1 MRDGDCGACLRVAPP
16 RDRRVVMAEPG
27 GRFVMTTPTM
37 TPSGWYPDP
46 SRRHEFRYWDGTHW
60 SPQVSD
66 RGLATTDPEL
76 RPATGSNGAAMVVPP
91 AAPAP
96 APMYGPPAAPAP
108 AFVAPAR
115 AGRRGWIVALVAIIV
130 VLAVI
135 AGLVVWGVSKR
146 GPSATEVYQQMR
158 TSAAAVK
165 SVHIKGSFID
175 NGKKLQIDVAG
186 DRAGTNSRVIANDG
200 TDTVEI
206 LTVNGSYYFK
216 ADAAFWTKNGGAA
229 VAKLTAGKYV
239 KVPAA
244 SATGMGNLKIGTLL
258 DQIFATN
265 MSAVQ
270 NLTTNVDKT
279 EVAGVPA
286 YLLTDKIGSSGG
298 KIYTTADG
306 RARLLRLEG
315 PKGSVNFTQW
325 DAVPPMSPP
334 SADQIANV
342 PGL

>member
-1 MRDGDCGACLRVAPP
+1 
-16 RDRRVVMAEPG
+16 
-27 GRFVMTTPTM
+27 MTIPTM
-37 TPSGWYPDP
+37 TPAGWYPDP

-60 SPQVSD
+60 SLQVSD
-66 RGLATTDPEL
+66 RGLATTDSEL
-76 RPATGSNGAAMVVPP
+76 RPATGSNGAPMVVPP

-108 AFVAPAR
+108 AFAAPAPAR
-115 AGRRGWIVALVAIIV
+115 AGRRGWIVALVAIIA

-158 TSAAAVK
+158 TRAAAAK

-186 DRAGTNSRVIANDG
+186 DRAGTNSRVIVNTAA
-200 TDTVEI
+200 DTIEI
-206 LTVNGSYYFK
+206 LTVNGTYYFK
-216 ADAAFWTKNGGAA
+216 ADAAFWTQNGGAA

-244 SATGMGNLKIGTLL
+244 SATDMGNLKIGTLL
-258 DQIFATN
+258 DQILATD

-279 EVAGVPA
+279 EV
-286 YLLTDKIGSSGG
+286 GG
-298 KIYTTADG
+298 
-306 RARLLRLEG
+306 
-315 PKGSVNFTQW
+315 
-325 DAVPPMSPP
+325 SPP
-334 SADQIANV
+334 TS
-342 PGL
+342 

>member
-1 MRDGDCGACLRVAPP
+1 
-16 RDRRVVMAEPG
+16 
-27 GRFVMTTPTM
+27 MTTPTM

-76 RPATGSNGAAMVVPP
+76 RPATGSEGAAMVVPP

-96 APMYGPPAAPAP
+96 APMYSPPAAPAPAPRYSPPAAPAPAPRYSPQAAPAP

-115 AGRRGWIVALVAIIV
+115 AGRRGWIVALVAGIA

-146 GPSATEVYQQMR
+146 GPSAAEVYQQMR
-158 TSAAAVK
+158 TSAAAAK

-175 NGKKLQIDVAG
+175 NGKKLQLDIAG
-186 DRAGTNSRVIANDG
+186 DRAGTNSKVIANDG
-200 TDTVEI
+200 TDTVEV

-216 ADAAFWTKNGGAA
+216 ADAAFWNKNGGAA

-244 SATGMGNLKIGTLL
+244 AATGMGNLKVGSLL

-265 MSAVQ
+265 ISAVQ

-286 YLLTDKIGSSGG
+286 YLLTDKIGSNGG

-315 PKGSVNFTQW
+315 PKGSMNFTQW
-325 DAVPPMSPP
+325 DAVSPMSPP
-334 SADQIANV
+334 TADQIANV

>member
-1 MRDGDCGACLRVAPP
+1 
-16 RDRRVVMAEPG
+16 
-27 GRFVMTTPTM
+27 MTTPTM

-91 AAPAP
+91 AAPV
-96 APMYGPPAAPAP
+96 P

-175 NGKKLQIDVAG
+175 NGKKLQIDIAG
-186 DRAGTNSRVIANDG
+186 DRAGKNSRVIANDG
-200 TDTVEI
+200 TDTIEV
-206 LTVNGSYYFK
+206 LTVNGSYYLK